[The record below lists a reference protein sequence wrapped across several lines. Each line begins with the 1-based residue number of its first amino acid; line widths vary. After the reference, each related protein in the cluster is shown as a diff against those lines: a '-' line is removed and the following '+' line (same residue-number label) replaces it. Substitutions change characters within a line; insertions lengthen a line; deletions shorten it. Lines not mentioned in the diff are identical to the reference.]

1 MYYCSLFILY
11 SENVQ
16 NISIFILTFKLS
28 SEQQQFV
35 KLLRLIQLEKSR
47 RSGLSSRDK
56 IEGNI

>member
-1 MYYCSLFILY
+1 MLY